1 MKKITLIASALL
13 VVSSLFASPALKA
26 DKMNQLQQKQMETVA
41 VQELEAV
48 MPLDAKVKK
57 VPAAL
62 NAISNVVVG
71 TQTGYGNAAFM
82 WQTEGVATY
91 FLFTLYNASMNK
103 ALSAGYYGASQF
115 AVTGQTNVYAW
126 SLANL
131 VYNGTNKE
139 LSALPAGKWYVS
151 VTGYIAQDGSAVLAE
166 EEAVSALFEIVSY
179 DVTGFT
185 AVLNAE
191 KNKLSV
197 NFDVLSL
204 PANHFY
210 GVKITQG
217 TTTLFNNFSTYT
229 MPELPYAFDVEEG
242 KSYNI
247 MIVPLEIYN
256 GTNYI
261 ACDNYVDTVIT
272 VGTNPLAPVDLSA
285 MVLGDTVVLQWDAVE
300 VSAYYWVDIYDSEG
314 NLISL
319 NQSYT
324 QNKSYAAILA
334 PDEYT
339 WSVTAMTLEGSYL
352 YEASVAVF
360 GPKFETEDIVAPE
373 ISEVVVSDITADAA
387 KVTFKAVDRWTLA
400 SELQISIMDANWMEI
415 AYPELQEDGTFAAEI
430 TAVPGDGDYEP
441 LKPDTKY
448 KFRIMVFD
456 NAWNMASYNFEFTT
470 LSDTNTALENLTAIG
485 IVYEQGRIVN
495 ANGELL
501 RIYNAA
507 GALVAESVHNIDMN
521 GFAAGV
527 YMVCAQQGTLKIV
540 K

>member
-13 VVSSLFASPALKA
+13 VVSSLIASPVLKA
-26 DKMNQLQQKQMETVA
+26 DKLNQWQQKQMENVA
-41 VQELEAV
+41 VQELKAV

-57 VPAAL
+57 APAAL

-71 TQTGYGNAAFM
+71 SQTGYGDAAFM

-103 ALSAGYYGASQF
+103 ALEAGYYGASQF

-126 SLANL
+126 SLADL
-131 VYNGTNKE
+131 AYNGTDKQ

-151 VTGYIAQDGSAVLAE
+151 VTGYIAQNGSAVLAE

-261 ACDNYVDTVIT
+261 ACDNYVDTIIT
-272 VGTNPLAPVDLSA
+272 VGTNPLTPVDLSA
-285 MVLGDTVVLQWDAVE
+285 MVSGDTVFLQWDAVE
-300 VSAYYWVDIYDSEG
+300 ASAYYWVDIYDSEG

-319 NQSYT
+319 KQSYT
-324 QNKSYAAILA
+324 QNKSYTAILA

-352 YEASVAVF
+352 YEASAAVF
-360 GPKFETEDIVAPE
+360 GPEFKTEDIVAPE
-373 ISEVVVSDITADAA
+373 ISKVVVSDITADAA

-400 SELQISIMDANWMEI
+400 SELQISIMDANWVEI
-415 AYPELQEDGTFAAEI
+415 AYPELQKDGTFAAEI

-448 KFRIMVFD
+448 EFLIMVFD

-485 IVYEQGRIVN
+485 VVYEQGRIVN

-501 RIYNAA
+501 RVYNAA